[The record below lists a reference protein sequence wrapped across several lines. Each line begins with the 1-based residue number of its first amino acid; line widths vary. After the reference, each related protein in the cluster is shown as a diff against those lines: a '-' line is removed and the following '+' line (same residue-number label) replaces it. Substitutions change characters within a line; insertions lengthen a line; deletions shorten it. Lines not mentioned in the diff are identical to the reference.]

1 MIRRPPRSTLFPY
14 TTLFRSLYGFVL
26 PILIS
31 VGVTPG
37 HCAPAGPAKSSGPS
51 AATRARA
58 TMVLRVMVPSC
69 KRVDYTLPQATVN
82 PSDSSPEAGESGP
95 GEPERP
101 HDAPRHRVHE
111 DDQEDAID
119 GPGRGLGNLLGPVGH
134 ELDEQ
139 PAEDGARD
147 RREPAD
153 DDADE
158 ERDRQEHVEGVGRDE
173 RDSERAQRPRHARVR
188 GADAEGQRLV
198 ERAVHAHRL
207 GGDRV
212 VADRDDRPPRPAPQE
227 IRPEDE

>member
-26 PILIS
+26 PFLIS
-31 VGVTPG
+31 VGVPPDP
-37 HCAPAGPAKSSGPS
+37 CARAGPAKSSGPS

-69 KRVDYTLPQATVN
+69 KRVDYTLPKATVR
-82 PSDSSPEAGESGP
+82 PSGSSPEAGEPGP
-95 GEPERP
+95 GEPERSR
-101 HDAPRHRVHE
+101 DAPRHRVHE

-147 RREPAD
+147 RREPTD

-158 ERDRQEHVEGVGRDE
+158 ERDRRSEERRVGKECRS
-173 RDSERAQRPRHARVR
+173 RWSPYH
-188 GADAEGQRLV
+188 
-198 ERAVHAHRL
+198 
-207 GGDRV
+207 
-212 VADRDDRPPRPAPQE
+212 
-227 IRPEDE
+227 

>member
-1 MIRRPPRSTLFPY
+1 MVHGKFRGSPHFVAPVATNRCGTFCSFRYLWLALFVRVPRGP
-14 TTLFRSLYGFVL
+14 R
-26 PILIS
+26 
-31 VGVTPG
+31 
-37 HCAPAGPAKSSGPS
+37 APTAAAKRGGAR

-58 TMVLRVMVPSC
+58 TMVLRVMLPSC
-69 KRVDYTLPQATVN
+69 KPVDYTLPQATVN
-82 PSDSSPEAGESGP
+82 RSDSSPEAGESGP

-173 RDSERAQRPRHARVR
+173 PDSERAQLPR
-188 GADAEGQRLV
+188 
-198 ERAVHAHRL
+198 
-207 GGDRV
+207 
-212 VADRDDRPPRPAPQE
+212 
-227 IRPEDE
+227 